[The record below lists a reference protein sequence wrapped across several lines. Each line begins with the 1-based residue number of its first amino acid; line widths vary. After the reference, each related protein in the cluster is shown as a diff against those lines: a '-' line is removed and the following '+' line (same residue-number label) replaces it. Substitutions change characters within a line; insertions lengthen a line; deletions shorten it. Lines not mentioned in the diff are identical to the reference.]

1 MIRYKLLCKKGHEF
15 EGWFRGSDAYEQ
27 QTKRGLIDCP
37 ECGSR
42 QVRKALMSPN
52 VARRDKGKRK
62 PVQEDTGV
70 ATPPAPASSPV
81 TVANAVG
88 AEHQEF
94 AARRREILA
103 MMRKL
108 RAEVLEKSEDVG
120 ERFPEEARK
129 MHYREVEP
137 RAVHGQASVN
147 EVKEL
152 LEEGVEVYPVPQVP
166 DEHN

>member
-1 MIRYKLLCKKGHEF
+1 MIRYKLVCKKGHEF
-15 EGWFRGSDAYEQ
+15 EGWFRTSDDFERQA
-27 QTKRGLIDCP
+27 KRGQVDCP
-37 ECGSR
+37 DCGSR
-42 QVRKALMSPN
+42 QVRKALMAPN
-52 VARRDKGKRK
+52 VARRDK
-62 PVQEDTGV
+62 
-70 ATPPAPASSPV
+70 TPEPQFEHEVDVPGPSM

-108 RAEVLEKSEDVG
+108 RAEVLANSEDVG
-120 ERFPEEARK
+120 DRFPEEARK

-137 RAVHGQASVN
+137 RAVHGQASPR

-152 LEEGVEVYPVPQVP
+152 IEEGIDIYPVPQVP
-166 DEHN
+166 EDHN